1 MVQLDHSILQSV
13 LKPARYTGGEWNAVR
28 KDWDGVQ
35 CRFALALPDVYE
47 VGMSN
52 LGLAILYEILNRRVD
67 IAAERVYAPW
77 IDMEEKMREQG
88 IPLFALES
96 RRPIR
101 AFDFLGFSLQY
112 EMIYSNV
119 LNMLDLAGIPL
130 YARERGE
137 DMPFVVGGGPCVYNV
152 EPIADFFDFFI
163 IGEAEEVILEVCDA
177 FIAWNAAG
185 REGGRHEF
193 LTRLLTI
200 DGIYIPSF
208 YEPIYDE
215 AGHFREMRLLHP
227 AARPVIYKR
236 VVRDMDAVMSVEHPI
251 VPYMDIVHN
260 RMMLELFR
268 GCSRGCRFCQ
278 AGIAYRPARER
289 TEERLRR
296 TAAGL
301 IASTGYDEMS
311 LTSLSSADYSCL
323 GRLVDDLMEDNAGE
337 KISFSLPSLRID
349 SFSIDLAHRM
359 QQVRKSGLTFAPEA
373 GTQRMR
379 DVINKGVTEENLL
392 TACGAA
398 FRHGWKQVK
407 LYFMMGLPTETD
419 EDIIGIARLAKKVV
433 DLYTEI
439 RGRRGC
445 KVTVSVSCFVPKPY
459 TPFQWFGQLPIEE
472 FQRRQQLL
480 KEHITDRSITFHYH
494 DARLSVIEGVF
505 ARGDRRLVPALYE
518 AWKNG
523 AKFDGWSDLFDD
535 SRYFAAFEKCGIDW
549 VYFSRRTRT
558 IGEPLPWAHT
568 SPGVLERF
576 LKSEWQKALAASL
589 TEDCRRT
596 HCTGCG
602 ICPTLGVDVI
612 DYAGTEAE
620 RADVSAPMEKQAATE
635 SSAENTTAER
645 RLFVYRGL
653 ITKGEELRYVSHLD
667 YANLFVRACKR
678 AKLPMAY
685 SEGFNPHMK
694 VAFASALSLGAAS
707 DAEYVDFEMRE
718 DLAPSLVIERLRNH
732 LPRGAQIVRLK
743 ILEGKHKALMAD
755 VDEARYRIAVS
766 YAGDVEAVR
775 TSVARYNAAESAVW
789 ERSTPKKHRA
799 IETKAYVK
807 TPVSFQMENGRLIFW
822 MNLIVTPQ
830 GSVKPIEI
838 LSVMVRDFDLPVDPS
853 EAYVTRTGL
862 FADGVALIDRA

>member
-1 MVQLDHSILQSV
+1 MVQLDHSILQAV

-28 KDWDGVQ
+28 KDWDTVR
-35 CRFALALPDVYE
+35 CKFALALPDVYE

-52 LGLAILYEILNRRVD
+52 LGLAILYEILNRRAD

-77 IDMEEKMREQG
+77 VDMEEQMREKG
-88 IPLFALES
+88 LPLFSLES
-96 RRPIR
+96 RRPI
-101 AFDFLGFSLQY
+101 ATFDFFGFSLQY

-130 YARERGE
+130 YAKERGD
-137 DMPFVVGGGPCVYNV
+137 DMPFVIGGGPCVYNV
-152 EPIADFFDFFI
+152 EPIADFFDFFV
-163 IGEAEEVILEVCDA
+163 IGEGEEVVLEIADA
-177 FIAWNAAG
+177 FIAWDAAG
-185 REGGRHEF
+185 RMGGRAGF
-193 LTRLLTI
+193 LTRLLAV
-200 DGIYIPSF
+200 DGIYVPAF
-208 YEPIYDE
+208 YEPIYDA
-215 AGHFREMRLLHP
+215 AGNFRALRSLHP
-227 AARPVIYKR
+227 DARPVIYKR
-236 VVRDMDAVMSVEHPI
+236 VVRDMNAVVTAEHPI

-260 RMMLELFR
+260 RMMMELFR

-289 TEERLRR
+289 TEENLRR
-296 TAAGL
+296 MAHGMVEA
-301 IASTGYDEMS
+301 TGYDEMS

-323 GRLVDDLMEDNAGE
+323 GRLVDDLMEDYAGD
-337 KISFSLPSLRID
+337 KLSFSLPSLRID

-373 GTQRMR
+373 GTQRLR

-419 EDIIGIARLAKKVV
+419 EDIIGIAQLAKKVV

-472 FQRRQQLL
+472 FQRRQRLL

-505 ARGDRRLVPALYE
+505 ARGDRRLAPALYE

-535 SRYFAAFEKCGIDW
+535 SRYFAAFETCGIVW
-549 VYFSRRTRT
+549 EYYSRRTRM

-612 DYAGTEAE
+612 DYAGVEAARVQEAVPSKPRTVMTSDAE
-620 RADVSAPMEKQAATE
+620 RVSQ
-635 SSAENTTAER
+635 ER
-645 RLFVYRGL
+645 SVFVYRGL

-667 YANLFVRACKR
+667 YANLFVRTCKR
-678 AKLPMAY
+678 AGLPMAY

-707 DAEYVDFEMRE
+707 DAEYVDFEMTE
-718 DLAPSLVIERLRNH
+718 ALSPHVVMERLGEH

-743 ILEGKHKALMAD
+743 MLTGKHKALMAD
-755 VDEARYRIAVS
+755 VDEARYRIVVP
-766 YAGDVEAVR
+766 YAGDIEAVR
-775 TSVARYNAAESAVW
+775 ESVRLYNEAGTAVW
-789 ERSTPKKHRA
+789 QRITPKKRRT

-807 TPVSFQMENGRLIFW
+807 TPVSYAWENGRLTFW
-822 MNLIVTPQ
+822 MNLVVTPQ
-830 GSVKPIEI
+830 GSVKPIEV
-838 LSVMVRDFDLPVDPS
+838 LSVMAQDFGLPIDPN
-853 EAYVTRTGL
+853 EAYVTRIGL
-862 FADGVALIDRA
+862 FADGTALIDR

>member
-1 MVQLDHSILQSV
+1 
-13 LKPARYTGGEWNAVR
+13 
-28 KDWDGVQ
+28 
-35 CRFALALPDVYE
+35 
-47 VGMSN
+47 
-52 LGLAILYEILNRRVD
+52 
-67 IAAERVYAPW
+67 
-77 IDMEEKMREQG
+77 MEG
-88 IPLFALES
+88 
-96 RRPIR
+96 RP
-101 AFDFLGFSLQY
+101 
-112 EMIYSNV
+112 E
-119 LNMLDLAGIPL
+119 
-130 YARERGE
+130 
-137 DMPFVVGGGPCVYNV
+137 
-152 EPIADFFDFFI
+152 
-163 IGEAEEVILEVCDA
+163 
-177 FIAWNAAG
+177 
-185 REGGRHEF
+185 GRHGF
-193 LTRLLTI
+193 LTRLLAV
-200 DGIYIPSF
+200 DGIYVPSF
-208 YEPIYDE
+208 YEPIYDAE
-215 AGHFREMRLLHP
+215 GNFREMQPLHP

-236 VVRDMDAVMSVEHPI
+236 VVRDMNAVMSVEHPI

-260 RMMLELFR
+260 RAMMELFR

-289 TEERLRR
+289 TEEHLREM
-296 TAAGL
+296 AHGL
-301 IASTGYDEMS
+301 VESTGYDEMS

-323 GRLVDDLMEDNAGE
+323 GRLVDDLMADYAGE
-337 KISFSLPSLRID
+337 KLSFSLPSLRID
-349 SFSIDLAHRM
+349 SFSIDLAHKM
-359 QQVRKSGLTFAPEA
+359 QEVRKSGLTFAPEA
-373 GTQRMR
+373 GTQRLR

-392 TACGAA
+392 EACGAA

-433 DLYTEI
+433 DLYTDI

-445 KVTVSVSCFVPKPY
+445 RVTVSVSCFVPKPY

-535 SRYFAAFEKCGIDW
+535 SRYFAAFETLGIDW
-549 VYFSRRTRT
+549 EYFSRRTRT

-576 LKSEWQKALAASL
+576 LKTEWQKALAASL
-589 TEDCRRT
+589 TVDCRRT

-602 ICPTLGVDVI
+602 ICPTLGVDI
-612 DYAGTEAE
+612 MDYEAQEKMRAAEKATTEIKAAPRVE
-620 RADVSAPMEKQAATE
+620 ADKKNPPEKRT
-635 SSAENTTAER
+635 
-645 RLFVYRGL
+645 LIVYRGL

-678 AKLPMAY
+678 AGLPMAY

-707 DAEYVDFEMRE
+707 DAEYVDFEMTEALPPNEVMR
-718 DLAPSLVIERLRNH
+718 RLRDH
-732 LPRGAQIVRLK
+732 LPRGAELVRLK
-743 ILEGKHKALMAD
+743 ILEGKHRALMAD
-755 VDEARYRIAVS
+755 ADEARYRITVS
-766 YAGDVEAVR
+766 YQGGTEAVR
-775 TSVARYNAAESAVW
+775 DSVRHYNDAESAVW
-789 ERSTPKKHRA
+789 NRVTPKKSRV
-799 IETKAYVK
+799 IETKDYLK
-807 TPVSFQMENGRLIFW
+807 TPVSFEQENGRLMFR
-822 MNLIVTPQ
+822 MNIVVTPA

-838 LSVMVRDFDLPVDPS
+838 LQTMVRDFGLPIDPN

-862 FADGVALIDRA
+862 FADGTALIDR